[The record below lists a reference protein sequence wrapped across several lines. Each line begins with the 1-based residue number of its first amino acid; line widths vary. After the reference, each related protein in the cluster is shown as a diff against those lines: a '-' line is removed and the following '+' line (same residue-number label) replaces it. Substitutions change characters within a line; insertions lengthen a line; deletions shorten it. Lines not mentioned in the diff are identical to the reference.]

1 MLFILCGCY
10 QVLHAQHKVNL
21 QLKRATVTEALKKM
35 SAATGYEFFYNSKQL
50 AECTK
55 RVDAHFREVSLTQAL
70 QEVLSGTD
78 FTFKTENRTIV
89 ILRRSVSE
97 EKKPVEKKEIEIRGK
112 VVDAA
117 DHSPMI
123 GVTVVVGDALG
134 GTATDLNGEFVLK
147 LPVDGCDISFS
158 FVGYEPQIKHFNG
171 KNAAMLSHIVMHQK
185 LMEIN
190 DVVVTGIYQ
199 RKKESF
205 TGASTTFKGDELKS
219 VG

>member
-55 RVDAHFREVSLTQAL
+55 RVDAHFREVPLTQAL

-97 EKKPVEKKEIEIRGK
+97 EKSR
-112 VVDAA
+112 
-117 DHSPMI
+117 
-123 GVTVVVGDALG
+123 L
-134 GTATDLNGEFVLK
+134 
-147 LPVDGCDISFS
+147 
-158 FVGYEPQIKHFNG
+158 
-171 KNAAMLSHIVMHQK
+171 
-185 LMEIN
+185 
-190 DVVVTGIYQ
+190 
-199 RKKESF
+199 RKKRLRYAGRWWMLQ
-205 TGASTTFKGDELKS
+205 TIRL
-219 VG
+219 